1 MCISR
6 LYSPIIQIG
15 RAAAASVEIFA
26 VLDAKVPD
34 TTGLKAPDVQI
45 NDIVFRD
52 VTFAYPK
59 RPDITILDGLNLRF
73 ERGKTTAIVGPSGS
87 GKSTIVSL
95 LERWYEPAGTIART
109 PSSEDVFAREVEIFE
124 KAEKMVTPWPI
135 DTRITS
141 GIYIGG
147 TNLKDIDVKWW
158 RSHVGLVQQEP
169 FLFNDTIFNNV
180 ANGLAGTKWENAPK
194 EQKVA
199 MVENACREAFADEF
213 ISRLPSGYDTMV
225 GESGM
230 KMSGGQRQRI
240 AIARA
245 IVKEPEILILDEATS
260 SIDVRTEKI
269 VQAALDRVS
278 NNRTT
283 IAIAH
288 RLSTIKKAD
297 HIIVIRAG
305 KLAEEGTHEE
315 LLQRDGVYAGFVR
328 AQAVELGQ
336 EDVDSIENIHD
347 YDTVDMKDEA
357 TNHLT
362 AQSGEPREPEY
373 KQRAF
378 LSSFGLLV
386 YEQRSRWLLYTLLVL
401 GAMGGGGKCQIL
413 TIPCVERFD

>member
-15 RAAAASVEIFA
+15 KAAAASIDIFA

-34 TTGLKAPDVQI
+34 ITGLKDPDVQI
-45 NDIVFRD
+45 DDIVFRD
-52 VTFAYPK
+52 VTFAYPS
-59 RPDITILDGLNLRF
+59 RPDVTILDGLNLRF
-73 ERGKTTAIVGPSGS
+73 EKGKTTAIVGPSGS
-87 GKSTIVSL
+87 GKSTIISL
-95 LERWYEPAGTIART
+95 LERWYEPAGTVTRT

-124 KAEKMVTPWPI
+124 KTEKMVTPWPA
-135 DTRITS
+135 DTRVNS
-141 GIYIGG
+141 GIFIGG
-147 TNLKDIDVKWW
+147 TNLKDVDVKWW

-180 ANGLAGTKWENAPK
+180 AYGLAGTKWEKAPL
-194 EQKVA
+194 ENKVN
-199 MVENACREAFADEF
+199 MVQNACREAFAEEF
-213 ISRLPSGYDTMV
+213 ITRLPLGYETIV

-230 KMSGGQRQRI
+230 KLSGGQRQRI

-245 IVKEPEILILDEATS
+245 IVKEPEVLILDEATS
-260 SIDVRTEKI
+260 AIDVRTEKI

-288 RLSTIKKAD
+288 RLSTIIKAD
-297 HIIVIRAG
+297 QIVVIRAG
-305 KLAEEGTHEE
+305 KLAEEGTHKE
-315 LLQRDGVYAGFVR
+315 LMQHDGVYAGFVR

-336 EDVDSIENIHD
+336 EDVDSIENIQD
-347 YDTVDMKDEA
+347 YDTIDTKGETATHATTQAGEA
-357 TNHLT
+357 
-362 AQSGEPREPEY
+362 PEPEY

-386 YEQRSRWLLYTLLVL
+386 FEQRSRWILYTLTVL
-401 GAMGGGGKCQIL
+401 GAMGGGGK
-413 TIPCVERFD
+413 